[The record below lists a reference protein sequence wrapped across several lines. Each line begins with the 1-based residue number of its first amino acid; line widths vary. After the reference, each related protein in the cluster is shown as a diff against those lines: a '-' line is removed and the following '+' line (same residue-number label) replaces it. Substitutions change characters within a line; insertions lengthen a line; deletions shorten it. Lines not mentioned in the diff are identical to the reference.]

1 MTFIIDG
8 TNGLTFPNS
17 TTQASSGV
25 VLQVV
30 NATTNSTSST
40 TSTSFVASNLAV
52 TITPKFSTS
61 KILVLCGVSITN
73 TTNSGVSNAT
83 IYRGSSTNL
92 AGGTSALST
101 YQMVGSTYVWI
112 PSSIC
117 VIDSPATTSATTYT
131 AYFSS
136 GGSSTAFINNSGS
149 VSTITVMEIAA

>member
-1 MTFIIDG
+1 MTFIVDG

-30 NATTNSTSST
+30 SATTNSTSST

-73 TTNSGVSNAT
+73 TTNGGIAYAT

-92 AGGTSALST
+92 AGGTNALS
-101 YQMVGSTYVWI
+101 YYSMVGSTYVWI

-136 GGSSTAFINNSGS
+136 GGSSTAYINNSGS
-149 VSTITVMEIAA
+149 VSTITVMEIAG